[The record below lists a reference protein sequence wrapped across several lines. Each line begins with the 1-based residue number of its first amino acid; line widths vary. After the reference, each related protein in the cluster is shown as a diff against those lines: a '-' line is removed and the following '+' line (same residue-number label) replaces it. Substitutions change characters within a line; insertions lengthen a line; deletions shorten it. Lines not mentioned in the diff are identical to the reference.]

1 MHRHGSPATAASAL
15 VCLALATCTHSTQT
29 VAVQVQSASAA
40 TVAQVAAAP
49 SEPAATP
56 APERARREPE
66 AQPAT
71 RVENVALTGETL
83 QAQTS
88 HRDGSAEHITTS
100 LHPEPFRT
108 PDGKRGWIINLGS
121 GRPLA
126 TPAVV
131 DGVVYVGGGFGS
143 HEFYAFDGAT
153 GATRWALRVSDDGP
167 TAAVVSDGVVAFNTE
182 SCTLFVVDAETG
194 RPLWSRWL
202 GDPLMSQPAIGDG
215 KVFMAFPGGGGHR
228 LVAFELRRGR
238 ELWRVPLEG
247 DIISAPVL
255 HGDSVYSSTFN
266 GTVYRHR
273 ISDGG
278 LAWREEYRA
287 TSAPWLYG
295 NEVYVSHREDT
306 AANPGAPR
314 APGFMAQA
322 FLTWAMLAQVESVG
336 RLSGSRAPGDAP
348 SSQSYRSRYAP
359 WLNSGVQRRS
369 SYSGEQH
376 SSDSQVGFSTAP
388 ATARTAEAEANVGQG
403 TVRGLWEFQGSRPC
417 VVDGRLFLTQ
427 GDQLVAMDP
436 ASGRELWSRPLSGVL
451 AEHGGHLASPPAAA
465 GGRLFLATVTGDVVV
480 VRQEDG
486 RVVDSIRVGHAMR
499 FQPAVVD
506 GKLYLGT
513 TDGQLVMLDLG
524 DPTADGWS
532 MWGGG
537 PAHNGR

>member
-1 MHRHGSPATAASAL
+1 MHRHGLPAAATSAL
-15 VCLALATCTHSTQT
+15 FCLAFATCTHSTRT
-29 VAVQVQSASAA
+29 VTVQVQGAPTIAVA
-40 TVAQVAAAP
+40 NAVAQPEVPLVAVVQPEAP
-49 SEPAATP
+49 
-56 APERARREPE
+56 ARPQREPE

-71 RVENVALTGETL
+71 RVEVVALTEETL
-83 QAQTS
+83 NARTN
-88 HRDGSAEHITTS
+88 HRDGSAERIGVPQR
-100 LHPEPFRT
+100 PEAFRT
-108 PDGKRGWIINLGS
+108 PDGKRGWMINLGN

-143 HEFYAFDGAT
+143 HEFYAFDAT
-153 GATRWALRVSDDGP
+153 SGATRWALRVSDDGP
-167 TAAVVSDGVVAFNTE
+167 TAAVVRDGVVAFNTE

-215 KVFMAFPGGGGHR
+215 RVYMAFPGGGGHR
-228 LVAFELRRGR
+228 LVAFELRSGR
-238 ELWRVPLEG
+238 EIWRVPLEG

-273 ISDGG
+273 ASDGG

-295 NEVYVSHREDT
+295 NEVYVSHRED
-306 AANPGAPR
+306 PVAPR
-314 APGFMAQA
+314 PRGFMAQA
-322 FLTWAMLAQVESVG
+322 FLTWAALAQVEAVG
-336 RLSGSRAPGDAP
+336 RLSGSHNPGDSSAP
-348 SSQSYRSRYAP
+348 RSYRSRYAP
-359 WLNSGVQRRS
+359 WLNSNVQRGS

-417 VVDGRLFLTQ
+417 VIDGRLFLTQ

-451 AEHGGHLASPPAAA
+451 AEHGGHLASPPSAA
-465 GGRLFLATVTGDVVV
+465 GGRLFLGTVTGDVVV
-480 VRQEDG
+480 VSQEDG
-486 RVVDSIRVGHAMR
+486 RVVDSIRVGHPMR

-506 GKLYLGT
+506 GRLYLGT
-513 TDGQLVMLDLG
+513 SDGRLIMLELG

-537 PAHNGR
+537 PSHNGA